1 MPSITPAKDGTM
13 AKDIS
18 SGDQSAFLA
27 KLEALFDPDT
37 LFTRPQ
43 LSEMA
48 KRANIPV
55 AESSLASMA
64 SRGTGPTFTKYGS
77 RALYRWG
84 DFVEWVAGK
93 STVARSTSEHRAK
106 AAA

>member
-1 MPSITPAKDGTM
+1 MP
-13 AKDIS
+13 KDIA
-18 SGDQSAFLA
+18 SGDRSAFLA

-43 LSEMA
+43 LAEAA

-64 SRGTGPTFTKYGS
+64 SRGTGPTFAKYGN
-77 RALYRWG
+77 RVLYRWQ
-84 DFVEWVAGK
+84 DFVQWVASK